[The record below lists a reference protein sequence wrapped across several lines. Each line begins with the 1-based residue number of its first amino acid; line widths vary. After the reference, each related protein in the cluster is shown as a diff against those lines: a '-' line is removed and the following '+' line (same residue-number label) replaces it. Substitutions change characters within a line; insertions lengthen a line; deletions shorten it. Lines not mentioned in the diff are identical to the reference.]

1 MSKAKTRLE
10 TDGIQ
15 YDIINRA
22 IESCK
27 DVAGLFLEIG
37 TRRGGSM
44 QIIIDAAISTGQ
56 ARTFVSV
63 DPYGNIPYQDRDGN
77 VAKYDYTNAMK
88 TAALRDLYGYAHE
101 KGINLI
107 TFTLTDEA
115 FFRAFRQGVPVYSDA
130 VRVTNLYAFAFL
142 DGPHDTESVKHEL
155 AFLADRMAPGAEVV
169 IDNYPFFDLKA
180 VRAYADDIGFR
191 FVEKNDQKM
200 RLCKA

>member
-27 DVAGLFLEIG
+27 DVPGLFLEIG
-37 TRRGGSM
+37 TRKGGSM

-101 KGINLI
+101 KGVNLV
-107 TFTLTDEA
+107 TFTLTDRE
-115 FFRAFRQGVPVYSDA
+115 FFTCFKKGVPIYNDNVW
-130 VRVTNLYAFAFL
+130 RTNLYAFAFL

-155 AFLADRMAPGAEVV
+155 AFLADRMTPGAGVV

-180 VRAYADDIGFR
+180 VRAYADDIGFE
-191 FVEKNDQKM
+191 FIEKNDQKI
-200 RLCKA
+200 RLAKR